1 MEKKITLKENFERL
15 AKVVEG
21 ANIEEVTRQE
31 LLTFIDSRI
40 EQINKKA
47 TAPRKADTEKAQENE
62 KLAQTMLDILAGNG
76 IPMTITEIMQG
87 DEIFKGVTNQRLTAI
102 MTKLKN
108 DGTVARVVDKK
119 NAKYIIVK

>member
-15 AKVVEG
+15 AKVVAE
-21 ANIEEVTRQE
+21 ANIEEATKKE
-31 LLTFIDSRI
+31 LLVFIDGRI

-47 TAPRKADTEKAQENE
+47 IAPRKADTEKAQENE
-62 KLAQTMLDILAGNG
+62 KLAQAMIDILAGNG
-76 IPMTITEIMQG
+76 VAMTITEIMQG
-87 DEIFKGVTNQRLTAI
+87 NTIFDGVTNQKLTAI

-108 DGTVARVVDKK
+108 DGIVARVVDKK

>member
-1 MEKKITLKENFERL
+1 MEKKITLKENYERL

-21 ANIEEVTRQE
+21 ASIEEVTKKE

-62 KLAQTMLDILAGNG
+62 KLAQAMLDILASNDK
-76 IPMTITEIMQG
+76 PMTVTEIMQASNDFVG
-87 DEIFKGVTNQRLTAI
+87 ITNQRLTAI

-108 DGTVARVVDKK
+108 DGTVARVMDKK
-119 NAKYIIVK
+119 SAKYKLAE

>member
-15 AKVVEG
+15 AKVVAS
-21 ANIEEVTRQE
+21 ANIEEATRQE
-31 LLTFIDSRI
+31 LLTFIDSRV

-62 KLAQTMLDILAGNG
+62 KLAQAMLDILASNDK
-76 IPMTITEIMQG
+76 PMTVTEIMQATSDFVG
-87 DEIFKGVTNQRLTAI
+87 ITNQRLTAI

-108 DGTVARVVDKK
+108 DGTVERVMDKK
-119 NAKYIIVK
+119 NAKYKLAE

>member
-62 KLAQTMLDILAGNG
+62 KLAQIMLDILASNDK
-76 IPMTITEIMQG
+76 PMTVTEIMQASNDFVG
-87 DEIFKGVTNQRLTAI
+87 ITNQRLTAI

-108 DGTVARVVDKK
+108 DGTVARVMDKK
-119 NAKYIIVK
+119 SAKYRLAE

>member
-21 ANIEEVTRQE
+21 ADIKEVTKKE
-31 LLTFIDSRI
+31 LLTFIEGRV

-47 TAPRKADTEKAQENE
+47 TAPRKADTEKTQENE
-62 KLAQTMLDILAGNG
+62 KLAQAMLDILAGNG

>member
-15 AKVVEG
+15 TKVVAE
-21 ANIEEVTRQE
+21 ANIEEATKKE
-31 LLTFIDSRI
+31 LLVFIDGRI

-47 TAPRKADTEKAQENE
+47 IAPRKADTEKAQENE
-62 KLAQTMLDILAGNG
+62 KLAQAMIDILAGNG
-76 IPMTITEIMQG
+76 IAMTITEIMQG
-87 DEIFKGVTNQRLTAI
+87 NTIFDGVTNQKLTAI

-108 DGTVARVVDKK
+108 DGIVARVVDKK

>member
-15 AKVVEG
+15 VKVVEG
-21 ANIEEVTRQE
+21 ADIEEVTRQE
-31 LLTFIDSRI
+31 LLTFIEGRV

-62 KLAQTMLDILAGNG
+62 KLAQAMLDILAGNG

>member
-15 AKVVEG
+15 AKVVAG
-21 ANIEEVTRQE
+21 ANIEEATRQE
-31 LLTFIDSRI
+31 LLTFIDSRV

-62 KLAQTMLDILAGNG
+62 KLAQAMLDMLAGNG

>member
-15 AKVVEG
+15 AKVVTE
-21 ANIEEVTRQE
+21 ANIEEATKQE
-31 LLTFIDSRI
+31 LLMFIDSRI

-62 KLAQTMLDILAGNG
+62 KLAQIMLDILASNDK
-76 IPMTITEIMQG
+76 PMTITEILQASDSFVG
-87 DEIFKGVTNQRLTAI
+87 ITNQRLTAI

-108 DGTVARVVDKK
+108 DGAVDRVMDKK
-119 NAKYIIVK
+119 NAKYKLAE

>member
-15 AKVVEG
+15 AKVVAE
-21 ANIEEVTRQE
+21 ANIEEATKKE
-31 LLTFIDSRI
+31 LLVFIDGRI

-47 TAPRKADTEKAQENE
+47 TAPRKADTEKTQENE
-62 KLAQTMLDILAGNG
+62 KLAQAMIDVLASNDIA
-76 IPMTITEIMQG
+76 MTITEIMQSNT
-87 DEIFKGVTNQRLTAI
+87 IFEGVTNQKLTAI

-108 DGTVARVVDKK
+108 DGIVERVVDKK

>member
-21 ANIEEVTRQE
+21 ADIEEVTRQE
-31 LLTFIDSRI
+31 LLTFIEGRV

-62 KLAQTMLDILAGNG
+62 KLAQAMLDILAGNG

>member
-15 AKVVEG
+15 AKVVAE
-21 ANIEEVTRQE
+21 ANIEEATKKE
-31 LLTFIDSRI
+31 LLVFIDGRV

-47 TAPRKADTEKAQENE
+47 TTPRKADAEKAQENE
-62 KLAQTMLDILAGNG
+62 KLAQAMIDILAGNG
-76 IPMTITEIMQG
+76 IPMTITEIMQS
-87 DEIFKGVTNQRLTAI
+87 DTIFDGVTNQKLTAI

-108 DGTVARVVDKK
+108 DGIVARVVDKK

>member
-21 ANIEEVTRQE
+21 ADIKEVTKKE
-31 LLTFIDSRI
+31 LLTFIEGRV

-62 KLAQTMLDILAGNG
+62 KLAQAMLDILAGNG

>member
-15 AKVVEG
+15 AKVIAE
-21 ANIEEVTRQE
+21 ANIEEATKKE
-31 LLTFIDSRI
+31 LLVFIDGRI

-62 KLAQTMLDILAGNG
+62 KLAQAMIDVLASSE
-76 IPMTITEIMQG
+76 IPMTITEIMQSNT
-87 DEIFKGVTNQRLTAI
+87 IFDGVTNQKLTAI